1 MNSEYVIE
9 VFIEISKN
17 GHIKYEFDKEKN
29 QLVCDRILH
38 TPFRYDFNY
47 GFIPD
52 TLSED
57 NDPIDALVF
66 MEDELVPGCL
76 IKCKLLGYLETMDDD
91 GNDPKLILCPCKKV
105 DPTYKNINDIYDISS
120 HILNKINYFF
130 THYKDLENK
139 KVFVGEFK
147 NKEEAIH
154 ILEKSILRNKT
165 IITPISPLLN
175 NRNEKNNEKNNKKKN
190 ILNYQLPINN
200 SNTFAK

>member
-1 MNSEYVIE
+1 MNSEYVVE

-57 NDPIDALVF
+57 NDPIDALIF

-76 IKCKLLGYLETMDDD
+76 IKCKLLGYLETSDDD
-91 GNDPKLILCPCKKV
+91 GNDPKLILSPCKKI
-105 DPTYKNINDIYDISS
+105 DPSYKNINDISDINE
-120 HILNKINYFF
+120 HALEKIKYFF
-130 THYKDLENK
+130 MHYKDLENK
-139 KVFVGEFK
+139 KVCIGDY
-147 NKEEAIH
+147 
-154 ILEKSILRNKT
+154 LD
-165 IITPISPLLN
+165 
-175 NRNEKNNEKNNKKKN
+175 NKKSLEIYKESIINFSELN
-190 ILNYQLPINN
+190 I
-200 SNTFAK
+200 